1 MMIPTIHS
9 NGDTQYTLYRQCSDA
24 LEAVRRAEAAIQN
37 MIPNGRNYYPQG
49 IDALGKAMSEH
60 FDRRMG
66 LVNVRQ
72 QLEAML
78 EAIADGGHK
87 PG

>member
-9 NGDTQYTLYRQCSDA
+9 NGDTQETLYRQCSDA
-24 LEAVRRAEAAIQN
+24 LEAVRMAMATHRE
-37 MIPNGRNYYPQG
+37 MYPNGRNYYPQG
-49 IDALGKAMSEH
+49 ADALPNAIKEH
-60 FDRRMG
+60 LHQHGR
-66 LVNVRQ
+66 
-72 QLEAML
+72 LEDVMLELQAML